1 MANEK
6 NGVCPHFLGALIAIG
21 GIVWGLDVPAKMGW
35 MVYQEQFIAAMLG
48 LALGVAFL
56 RKSNYLFSAVG
67 LAAGAWL
74 AVRYPALQA
83 DVLRFPVE
91 SMVLSV
97 AVLLL
102 VLEACR
108 RSMGVAL
115 TLVFA
120 FFFAWALF
128 GHLLSGMLQT
138 REVGLSRLLP
148 YLALDTSSLL
158 GQALIIASTTVISFM
173 FFGRV
178 LQACGG
184 SEFFTDISTGL
195 FGRFR
200 GGTGKVEVVASAL
213 FGTISGSAVA
223 NVMSTG
229 IITIPNMKRAGY
241 TAETAGGV
249 EAVSSTGGQIMPPV
263 MGAAAFLMAENLQLR
278 YAEVALAALVP
289 ALLYYVSVFTQVD
302 LEAARRRI
310 GGLDPATLP
319 RPGRVMRAGWF
330 FLVPFAA
337 LFYLMFW
344 RDMQAEESVLL
355 GVAAMIPFAVLIGYG
370 GRRLEW
376 RGFLQAL
383 ADTGKD
389 AVEILVICA
398 VAGAVIGLL
407 NITGL
412 ALGLSL
418 TLVKLGE
425 GNLLLLLIAVAFMC
439 IILGMGLPTTGVYL
453 LVAVLAAPPLVQL
466 GVPPLSAHMFVF
478 FFGCLSMITPPVA
491 MAAYAAAHIANA
503 SPMKVGF
510 AACRLG
516 WPAFVLPFLFAW
528 SPTLLLRGD
537 PVDVTVSVITA
548 IAGVWLAS
556 AALAG
561 YLFREL
567 SVLKRLGCGA
577 AAALMLL
584 PNDVFAGVI
593 WLELA
598 GLAAGAFLVFT
609 EMRTQCLPLPK
620 EKNARSS
627 RNA

>member
-1 MANEK
+1 
-6 NGVCPHFLGALIAIG
+6 
-21 GIVWGLDVPAKMGW
+21 MGW
-35 MVYQEQFIAAMLG
+35 LVYQEQFIAAMLG
-48 LALGVAFL
+48 FSLAIAFHARSRIL
-56 RKSNYLFSAVG
+56 ATIG
-67 LAAGAWL
+67 LAAGLWL

-83 DVLRFPVE
+83 DVLGHPVE
-91 SMVLSV
+91 SLALSIVVL
-97 AVLLL
+97 ALT
-102 VLEACR
+102 LEACR
-108 RSMGVAL
+108 RSAGVAL

-120 FFFAWALF
+120 FFFAWALV
-128 GHLLSGMLQT
+128 GHLLPGMLQT
-138 REVGLSRLLP
+138 RQVGLARLLP

-158 GQALIIASTTVISFM
+158 GQALIIASTTVIAFM

-184 SEFFTDISTGL
+184 ADFFTDLSSAL

-229 IITIPNMKRAGY
+229 IITIPNMKKAGY
-241 TAETAGGV
+241 TPETAGGV

-263 MGAAAFLMAENLQLR
+263 MGAAAFLMAENLQMR
-278 YAEVALAALVP
+278 YAEIALAALVP
-289 ALLYYVSVFTQVD
+289 AALYYVSIFTQVD

-319 RPGRVMRAGWF
+319 RAGLVARAGWF
-330 FLVPFAA
+330 FVVPFVA

-344 RDMQAEESVLL
+344 HNMQAEESVLL
-355 GVAAMIPFAVLIGYG
+355 GIAAMLPLAAFIGYG
-370 GRRLEW
+370 GRRLDV
-376 RGFLQAL
+376 RGFLRAL
-383 ADTGKD
+383 ADTGRD
-389 AVEILVICA
+389 AVEIIVICA

-418 TLVKLGE
+418 TLVKLGQ
-425 GNLLLLLIAVAFMC
+425 GNLVLLMVAIALMC

-466 GVPPLSAHMFVF
+466 GVPPLAAHMFVF
-478 FFGCLSMITPPVA
+478 FYGCLSMITPPVA
-491 MAAYAAAHIANA
+491 MAAYAAAHIAGA
-503 SPMKVGF
+503 SPMKVGL

-516 WPAFVLPFLFAW
+516 WPAFALPFLFAW

-537 PVDVTVSVITA
+537 PVDVGVSVVTA
-548 IAGVWLAS
+548 IGGVWLAS

-561 YLFREL
+561 YLFREMKT
-567 SVLKRLGCGA
+567 LKRIAFCA
-577 AAALMLL
+577 AAILMLL

-593 WLELA
+593 WLELT
-598 GLAAGAFLVFT
+598 GLALGAALVLSETRKLPWTTNAGGS
-609 EMRTQCLPLPK
+609 
-620 EKNARSS
+620 RS
-627 RNA
+627 A

>member
-1 MANEK
+1 VPVF
-6 NGVCPHFLGALIAIG
+6 GGLIAAG
-21 GIVWGLDVPAKMGW
+21 GIVWGLDVPARMGW
-35 MVYQEQFIAAMLG
+35 LVYQEQFIAAMLG
-48 LALGVAFL
+48 LALGIAFF
-56 RKSNYLFSAVG
+56 RKNLVLAMIGF
-67 LAAGAWL
+67 AAGLWL
-74 AVRYPALQA
+74 ALRYPVLQA
-83 DVLRFPVE
+83 DVLGHPAE
-91 SMVLSV
+91 SLALSV
-97 AVLLL
+97 VILMLT
-102 VLEACR
+102 LEACR
-108 RSMGVAL
+108 RSAGVAL

-128 GHLLSGMLQT
+128 GHLFSGMLQT
-138 REVGLSRLLP
+138 RQVGLSRLLP

-158 GQALIIASTTVISFM
+158 GQALIIACTTVVAFM

-184 SEFFTDISTGL
+184 ADFFTDISSAL

-229 IITIPNMKRAGY
+229 IITIPNMKKAGY
-241 TAETAGGV
+241 TPETAGGV

-278 YAEVALAALVP
+278 YADIALAALVP

-302 LEAARRRI
+302 LEAARRNI
-310 GGLDPATLP
+310 GGLDRATLP
-319 RPGRVMRAGWF
+319 RAGRVMRAGWF

-337 LFYLMFW
+337 LFYLMFAL
-344 RDMQAEESVLL
+344 DMQAEASVLL
-355 GVAAMIPFAVLIGYG
+355 GVAAMLPFAAFIGYG
-370 GRRLEW
+370 GRRLDW
-376 RGFLQAL
+376 RGLARAL

-389 AVEILVICA
+389 AVEIIVICA

-425 GNLLLLLIAVAFMC
+425 GNLVLLMIAVAFMC

-466 GVPPLSAHMFVF
+466 GVPPLAAHMFVF
-478 FFGCLSMITPPVA
+478 FYGCLSMITPPVA
-491 MAAYAAAHIANA
+491 MAAYAAAHIAQA
-503 SPMKVGF
+503 SPMRVGL

-528 SPTLLLRGD
+528 SPTLLLQGN
-537 PVDVTVSVITA
+537 PLDVAVSVITA
-548 IAGVWLAS
+548 IGGVWLGS
-556 AALAG
+556 AAFAR

-567 SVLKRLGCGA
+567 SVLKSLAFGA
-577 AAALMLL
+577 AALLMLL
-584 PNDVFAGVI
+584 PNDVFPGVF

-598 GLAAGAFLVFT
+598 GVAAGALLVLA
-609 EMRTQCLPLPK
+609 EMRNRAWSP
-620 EKNARSS
+620 NAHSS
-627 RNA
+627 RNV